1 MYLLNS
7 SIWYL
12 KSIINNL
19 KVLHQATRMR
29 DQQKL
34 REQPP
39 TSSNDQHVYSF
50 WIDYLSGAIN
60 SNLTLTLTEE

>member
-1 MYLLNS
+1 MC
-7 SIWYL
+7 
-12 KSIINNL
+12 
-19 KVLHQATRMR
+19 

-39 TSSNDQHVYSF
+39 TSSDDQHVYSF

-60 SNLTLTLTEE
+60 LNSTSTLTEE